1 MLYPEISKLMKG
13 MESRYSLVIATA
25 KRARQLAADSSED
38 KPVSRA
44 VAEIAAGK
52 IKCVKPG
59 QQKANEQEQE
69 AAEEAVNE
77 PEEAAGEDGVIE

>member
-52 IKCVKPG
+52 IKCVQPG
-59 QQKANEQEQE
+59 SQKAKESE
-69 AAEEAVNE
+69 AEEVNE
-77 PEEAAGEDGVIE
+77 AEEAAGEDSVIE